1 MKIFAITLIALLLSP
16 CAFGEE
22 AKCKLVRT
30 AEWRVRP
37 DYNRPVVDGAINGQL
52 VGVLLDTGS
61 AVSLIKR
68 SMAQR
73 MRLPRTAVEGDSLEA
88 VHVSEFRIGKSTRE
102 DWRVLVSDDY
112 DFGDDVAVI
121 IGDDFFRQTDVEFDL
136 RNNVVRVFQ
145 TKDCAGVSLA
155 YWSRQALEVAL
166 EESGRIEVAVAIDGR
181 PVRALLDSSAA
192 RSLVSQLQAAALG
205 VTPQSPRAAPAGCA
219 RASTTRLVDS
229 WSAQFESF
237 TIGAETI
244 RNPTLRFADL
254 WQDTADAETMPQ
266 MVLGGDFLRSHR
278 VLVARS
284 QAKMYFSYEGGAVFP
299 ATTPWG
305 CNAPR

>member
-1 MKIFAITLIALLLSP
+1 LALIALLLSP
-16 CAFGEE
+16 YAAGEE
-22 AKCKLVRT
+22 AKCKLVRS

-61 AVSLIKR
+61 TVSLIKR
-68 SMAQR
+68 SMAER
-73 MRLPRTAVEGDSLEA
+73 LRLPRSRLEGSSLDA
-88 VHVSEFRIGKSTRE
+88 ALVSEFRIGKSARQ

-112 DFGDDVAVI
+112 EFGDDVALT
-121 IGDDFFRQTDVEFDL
+121 IGDDFFRQADVEFDL
-136 RNNVVRVFQ
+136 RNNAVRLFQ
-145 TKDCAGVSLA
+145 TKDCAGVPLG
-155 YWSRQALEVAL
+155 YWSRQALEVPLA
-166 EESGRIEVAVAIDGR
+166 ESGRMEVTVAIDGQ
-181 PVRALLDSSAA
+181 PLRALLDSSAA
-192 RSLVSQLQAAALG
+192 RSLLSRPQAAALG

-229 WSAQFESF
+229 WSAQFETF
-237 TIGAETI
+237 AIGAETI

-254 WQDTADAETMPQ
+254 WQDTPDAEAMPQ

-284 QAKMYFSYEGGAVFP
+284 QAKMYFTYEGGAVFP